1 MKIVEEMLQELISFL
16 SKYGNMPS
24 IKKSAD
30 ERILDAERRLYN
42 RMIDLQMGL
51 ETRFLEELKS
61 RGYYPSDKDEQMR
74 MLNEVFGVPFEEMKI
89 ATSDIALNTAE
100 IIRQL
105 TFEDIERKGY
115 KVEFVPF
122 KSHEKDYLWNKIYTF
137 SSSSFNAIIGDFSMT
152 LTKGYLDGLGIDE
165 VAVLLRD
172 DFKNLRDYR
181 LRNIART
188 EIQTAQNYGTYETLK
203 EYRLNYKQWI
213 TVDDTRVRHSHAI
226 LHGEVV
232 KTDERFSN
240 GLLYP
245 GEREGPIEEWVN
257 CRCRIVPY
265 IPRSNELIL
274 TTPYY
279 P

>member
-1 MKIVEEMLQELISFL
+1 MIVEEMLQELISFL

-61 RGYYPSDKDEQMR
+61 RGYYPSDKEEQMR

>member
-1 MKIVEEMLQELISFL
+1 
-16 SKYGNMPS
+16 
-24 IKKSAD
+24 
-30 ERILDAERRLYN
+30 
-42 RMIDLQMGL
+42 
-51 ETRFLEELKS
+51 
-61 RGYYPSDKDEQMR
+61 
-74 MLNEVFGVPFEEMKI
+74 
-89 ATSDIALNTAE
+89 
-100 IIRQL
+100 
-105 TFEDIERKGY
+105 
-115 KVEFVPF
+115 
-122 KSHEKDYLWNKIYTF
+122 
-137 SSSSFNAIIGDFSMT
+137 MT